1 MASPPLPRREPA
13 SGGGVIVDLS
23 YQNPCLS
30 PLDEFSRMKQQPLLT
45 QHLVD
50 GKRIA
55 HGTRAITKGGINC
68 LAKMTFSGGLFI
80 GQRCYTR
87 GFAKIRGLGTKPS
100 VTFWSTATVMH

>member
-1 MASPPLPRREPA
+1 MVV
-13 SGGGVIVDLS
+13 GVIVGLS

-45 QHLVD
+45 QHLAD

-68 LAKMTFSGGLFI
+68 LGFRLAIYSLAKAVSGSSWYVAQVSISGCAVAPANF
-80 GQRCYTR
+80 
-87 GFAKIRGLGTKPS
+87 
-100 VTFWSTATVMH
+100 

>member
-1 MASPPLPRREPA
+1 MVV
-13 SGGGVIVDLS
+13 GVIVDLS
-23 YQNPCLS
+23 YQNPCLP

-45 QHLVD
+45 QHLAD

-68 LAKMTFSGGLFI
+68 LAKMTFSSGLFI

-87 GFAKIRGLGTKPS
+87 DFAKIRGLRTKPS